1 MKKTVNEC
9 TDKLLVQ
16 NSETFT
22 IKKEEKEKEKE
33 KRKKGKNIT
42 IYCYIR
48 VLKISQQLS
57 LKILTMD
64 ESNDKLSTACQ

>member
-22 IKKEEKEKEKE
+22 IKKEEKEKEK
-33 KRKKGKNIT
+33 RKKYHHLLLYKDVKNIKT
-42 IYCYIR
+42 V
-48 VLKISQQLS
+48 VLENI
-57 LKILTMD
+57 
-64 ESNDKLSTACQ
+64 NHG